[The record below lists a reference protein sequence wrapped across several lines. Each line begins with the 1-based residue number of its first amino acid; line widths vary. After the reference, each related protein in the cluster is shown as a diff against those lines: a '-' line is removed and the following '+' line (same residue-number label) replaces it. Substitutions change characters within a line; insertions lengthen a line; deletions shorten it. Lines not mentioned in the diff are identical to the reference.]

1 MGWKWWIK
9 AYFKTVFSREMWFS
23 TFFVVMEVLMVLD
36 CFGSESRIWRQPILH
51 IAMCLGS
58 LLAIAIALATLAILQ
73 AYLSGRYLRKIEE
86 KMRLDAERAE
96 NQFQEFIRQK
106 ELAEKL
112 SQFSKREPIE
122 PEEPKISPWF
132 LGEWETHLKGE

>member
-23 TFFVVMEVLMVLD
+23 TFFVVMEVLMILD
-36 CFGSESRIWRQPILH
+36 CLGSESRIWRQPILH

-58 LLAIAIALATLAILQ
+58 LLAIAITLAALAILQ
-73 AYLSGRYLRKIEE
+73 AYLNGRYLRKVEE
-86 KMRLDAERAE
+86 KMRLEAERH
-96 NQFQEFIRQK
+96 QSILQEYIRQC
-106 ELAEKL
+106 ELTEMLGKL
-112 SQFSKREPIE
+112 SSKSE

-132 LGEWETHLKGE
+132 LGEWDTYLKGE